1 MKSIVKSAHPDRACL
16 KKTGL
21 ATAIS
26 GLLCSL
32 SIGGAGN
39 AAAQADNVLEEVV
52 VTGIRRS
59 LSRAMDIKRDASGV
73 VDSISAEDLGKFPDL
88 NVAESLQR
96 VTGVAIDRNGGEG
109 QAITVRGLG
118 PQFNTVLLNGRQIA
132 TDSGGREFNFDV
144 LSADMISGAS
154 VYKSA
159 RADLQEGAIGATVNV
174 TTRRPFDLPG
184 LRFFASAKA
193 MYENLSEETRPSAA
207 FLISNTF
214 FDDRFGVLLS
224 ASRQER
230 EVQINRIE
238 TAGWRPGQTIS
249 NRNDGVLFTNAFIPR
264 NWDQIVDQQE
274 RTRENANLVLQ
285 FAPNDDLSITLDGY
299 RSSFEVDSLV
309 TDLASWFEPD
319 RVGRASIDPETR
331 TLLNFT
337 QEIGLHQGSG
347 DPATDFVSHT
357 RNSRD
362 ADTRGLGL
370 NVEYHITD
378 RLSVVI
384 DLSNTQGENDRAGR
398 DRFNVVGMINNYR
411 FDGSGTPTVTHDGF
425 GDGALPDPSR
435 SRLHYNEKGN
445 VFSQEDEIDEYRSD
459 FTFTADSGVL
469 REIKFGVYHQER
481 KKRSFQIFGSQ
492 CRFCGYGA
500 PAPNEA
506 INFRPFRVENYFD
519 GLIDTFYTY
528 NGDAYL
534 RFLAEQGA
542 PIEPTLQ
549 NNRYAID
556 EAITSVY
563 MNVTLDYDIGD
574 RPLSVNIGARYAE
587 TDIDVGAVQSF
598 IADVVP
604 TSDLTLFA
612 NVLGPATNIRGGD
625 SYSNLLPSVD
635 VKLDVRDDMVLR
647 FSLYD
652 SLTRPTMSE
661 LSPATVFNEPRRQN
675 LTASGGNPALK
686 PFEAQNWDLSFEWY
700 YAENSMASAA
710 VFHKKIDN
718 FITRLT
724 GPETFVMSNRRAAD
738 GFRCST
744 ANSALCAPGALE
756 DPGNP
761 GVDVVASTEELNGR
775 SEIYRVSRPQNGE
788 SAKVDGYEIAVTQVF
803 ENGFGIIANATWVDS
818 DVSLGSDISRAFAL
832 EGLGDSQNLIVFF
845 ERDKWQIRL
854 AYNNRENF
862 LRLIDNGFNGEPVNT
877 NEYGQWD
884 ISGSY
889 DIGEHFT
896 VFFEGI
902 NITEEEL
909 TQTGRFANQI
919 YNIEDNGARYAV
931 GIRGNF

>member
-1 MKSIVKSAHPDRACL
+1 MKSAHPDQTRL
-16 KKTGL
+16 RKTSL

-26 GLLCSL
+26 GILA
-32 SIGGAGN
+32 IG
-39 AAAQADNVLEEVV
+39 AADSAMAQANNVLEEVV

-96 VTGVAIDRNGGEG
+96 VTGVSIDRNGGEG

-144 LSADMISGAS
+144 LSADMISGAN

-159 RADLQEGAIGATVNV
+159 RANLQEGGIGATVNV
-174 TTRRPFDLPG
+174 TTHRPFDLPG

-193 MYENLSEETRPSAA
+193 MYENLSEQTRPSGA

-224 ASRQER
+224 ASRQQR

-249 NRNDGVLFTNAFIPR
+249 NRNDGVLFSNAFIPR
-264 NWDQIVDQQE
+264 NWDQVVDQQK
-274 RTRENANLVLQ
+274 RTRDNANLVLQ

-299 RSSFEVDSLV
+299 RSRFEVDSLV
-309 TDLASWFEPD
+309 ASLASWFEPD
-319 RVGRASIDPETR
+319 RVGRASIDPQTR

-337 QEIGLHQGSG
+337 QGIGLHQGSG

-362 ADTRGLGL
+362 ADNRGLGL
-370 NVEYHITD
+370 NVEYTISD
-378 RLSVVI
+378 RWSVRV
-384 DLSNTQGENDRAGR
+384 DLSNTEAENDRAGR
-398 DRFNVVGMINNYR
+398 DRFNVVGMINNYQ

-425 GDGALPDPSR
+425 GGGALPDPSR
-435 SRLHYNEKGN
+435 ARLHYNDKGN
-445 VFSQEDEIDEYRSD
+445 VFSQEDEIDEYK
-459 FTFTADSGVL
+459 ADVAFMPDTGVL
-469 REIKFGVYHQER
+469 QGMTFGAYYQER
-481 KKRSFQIFGSQ
+481 KKRSFQIFASQ
-492 CRFCGYGA
+492 CRFCGYGT

-506 INFRPFRVENYFD
+506 INLRPLRANNYFD

-528 NGDAYL
+528 DGDAYL
-534 RFLAEQGA
+534 RFLAERGA

-549 NNRYAID
+549 NNRYEIA
-556 EAITSVY
+556 EAITSAYVDF
-563 MNVTLDYDIGD
+563 TLGYDIGD
-574 RPLSVNIGARYAE
+574 MPLTVNIGARYAE
-587 TDIDVGAVQSF
+587 TDIDVSAVQSF

-604 TSDLTLFA
+604 TSDLTLFS
-612 NVLGPATNIRGGD
+612 NVLGPATNISGGG
-625 SYSNLLPSVD
+625 SYSNLLPGVD
-635 VKLDVRDDMVLR
+635 VKLDVSDTMVLR

-675 LTASGGNPALK
+675 LTASGGNPTLK
-686 PFEAQNWDLSFEWY
+686 PFESQNWDLSFEWY
-700 YAENSMASAA
+700 YAENSMVSAA
-710 VFHKKIDN
+710 AFNKKIDN

-724 GPETFVMSNRRAAD
+724 GAETFVMTNRRAAD

-744 ANSALCAPGALE
+744 ANSALCAPGALQ

-775 SEIYRVSRPQNGE
+775 SEIYRVSRPRNGE
-788 SAKVDGYEIAVTQVF
+788 SAKVDGYEIAITHVF
-803 ENGFGIIANATWVDS
+803 DNGFGLIANATWVDS
-818 DVSLGSDISRAFAL
+818 NVSLGADTSRTFAL

-845 ERDKWQIRL
+845 ERDKWQVRL
-854 AYNNRENF
+854 AYNNREQF

-889 DIGEHFT
+889 AINEHFT

-902 NITEEEL
+902 NISEEEL
-909 TQTGRFANQI
+909 TQTGRFADQI
-919 YNIEDNGARYAV
+919 YNIEDNGARYAI